1 MLTLTFARRHVILL
15 VICTTLLSVL
25 LVCAGYLLG
34 YGRVAAAKPSA
45 NLAPTTPAASPVA
58 VHPTP
63 PLAGPAS
70 TPASPETQNAASADP
85 GSSDAGAAVSAA
97 PTQIRSAVWVPKSSI
112 SDQASAVA
120 SPSKSAPT
128 TATAPEAAAR
138 RYELQ
143 FGIFDEKPGAEAR
156 IKSLKE
162 SSVTAELFTASDAA
176 GITHFAVRTGSY
188 PDLISATKAAQ
199 ALTTQTGEFIVVR
212 PADRL

>member
-1 MLTLTFARRHVILL
+1 MLTLTFARRHIILL
-15 VICTTLLSVL
+15 VICATLLSVL

-34 YGRVAAAKPSA
+34 YGRAATAKPSA
-45 NLAPTTPAASPVA
+45 NLVQTTPAASPVA

-63 PLAGPAS
+63 SLAGPANN
-70 TPASPETQNAASADP
+70 PASPVPQNAALADP
-85 GSSDAGAAVSAA
+85 GSSDAGAEASAT
-97 PTQIRSAVWVPKSSI
+97 PKQNRSGVWVPKNST
-112 SDQASAVA
+112 SDDASEVA
-120 SPSKSAPT
+120 SPSRSAPT
-128 TATAPEAAAR
+128 PATAPEVAAR

-143 FGIFDEKPGAEAR
+143 FGIFDEKPGAEAK

-162 SSVTAELFTASDAA
+162 SSVAAELFTASDAA

-188 PDLISATKAAQ
+188 PDLISATKAAA